1 MDIKEIKALYKFLKN
16 TDIVELEVER
26 DGGRVKMVRPGG
38 VSGGAVVTTSAVP
51 AAMSAQAAPST
62 ATEQPSSK
70 EAAVDDENVKT
81 ISSPMVGT
89 FYRSPSPEA
98 PSFVEMGTVV
108 KKGQTLCILEA
119 MKLMNEVDCDYNGKV
134 VDILVEDGQPVEYGE
149 PLFKVE
155 VSK

>member
-1 MDIKEIKALYKFLKN
+1 MDIKEIKAIYKFLKN

-26 DGGRVKMVRPGG
+26 EDGKVKMVRR
-38 VSGGAVVTTSAVP
+38 GAAQAGAPQAGPIVYAEP
-51 AAMSAQAAPST
+51 AQGEAAPSPL
-62 ATEQPSSK
+62 QQQ
-70 EAAVDDENVKT
+70 AAVKVDDENVKT

-98 PSFVEMGTVV
+98 SSFVEMGTVV

-119 MKLMNEVDCDYNGKV
+119 MKLMNEVDCDFNGKV
-134 VDILVEDGQPVEYGE
+134 VDILVENGQPVEYGE
-149 PLFKVE
+149 PLFKIE